1 MKSDF
6 ALAFNQICSE
16 YNLSREVVL
25 DAVRAAL
32 ITAYRRDWNIN
43 PEQNITADIDMESG
57 DAHIYLEKE
66 VVEDGAVEDPGMQI
80 AYSEAQKLHSDVSL
94 GERIMVD
101 VTPENFGRIAAQTA
115 KQVIIQR
122 LREAERENQYN
133 RFSRQAGEIIIGTI
147 QAVGPQGVT
156 LHLER
161 TEEALMPRSEQIP
174 GERYRI
180 HQKIRVYV
188 LDVRRTPRGPRITVS
203 RSHPAMLRRLLEL
216 EVPEVRKGL
225 VEIKAIAR
233 EAGNRAK
240 VAVVSRQPGLDPVGA
255 CVGMRGIRI
264 QTISRE
270 LNGERIDVIEWNEDP
285 TIFIANA
292 LSMDNVL
299 SVVVDESRKGVRTA
313 AVVVMDEQLSLAIGR
328 AGQNAR
334 LAAKLTGWRIDIQ
347 GATEAAIWA
356 LEQVNKEPAL
366 LAGQKEIVAL
376 VPKLAA
382 IIADHERTRYPYND
396 EEKRIIKR
404 VVEAVRYAQIERRRR
419 AEEAAHGKSSTP
431 PPMTRSSRREAQQAQ
446 ARASVPSEAYKT
458 HISQLELPE
467 KVYKHL
473 TRNGL
478 TSVGELMERMAMGD
492 EALLILDG
500 IGVKALKSI
509 KRAIAAS
516 PFAFIEATEKTM
528 EKEMSAEIEA
538 AEVPADAVEPE
549 STEEVLPSVEAESE
563 ERMAAEASPEMVEAE
578 TAEVEGEPASAPE
591 SEVPQEG
598 EAEDEAEDKLSIEK
612 VFATPGIAVQYV
624 PDEEE
629 ELLLKKKAKKKKK
642 KGKGRGRTIIY
653 DDEVGETIVI
663 RKRRRGKDSWDA
675 YDDFDY

>member
-6 ALAFNQICSE
+6 ALAFNQICSQ
-16 YNLSREVVL
+16 YNLSRDVVL

-32 ITAYRRDWNIN
+32 ITAYRRDWSLN

-66 VVEDGAVEDPGMQI
+66 VVEDGAVENPVVQI
-80 AYSEAQKLHSDVSL
+80 AYSEARRLHSDVTL

-101 VTPENFGRIAAQTA
+101 VTPSNFGRIAAQTA

-133 RFSRQAGEIIIGTI
+133 RFSRQEGEIIIGTI

-161 TEEALMPRSEQIP
+161 TEEALMPRHEQIP

-188 LDVRRTPRGPRITVS
+188 LEVRRTPRGPRITVS

-240 VAVVSRQPGLDPVGA
+240 VAVASRQPGLDPVGA

-270 LNGERIDVIEWNEDP
+270 LNGERIDVVEWSDDP
-285 TIFIANA
+285 ATFIANA

-299 SVVVDESRKGVRTA
+299 SVVVDESGKGVRTA
-313 AVVVMDEQLSLAIGR
+313 AVVVLDEQLSLAIGR

-356 LEQVNKEPAL
+356 LEQVNRHPEL
-366 LAGQKEIVAL
+366 LSGQTEIVAM

-382 IIADHERTRYPYND
+382 IVAAHERNRYPYND
-396 EEKRIIKR
+396 EEKRIIKA
-404 VVEAVRYAQIERRRR
+404 VVEAVRLAQIEARRRE
-419 AEEAAHGKSSTP
+419 EEAESGKSTP
-431 PPMTRSSRREAQQAQ
+431 PPPSTRESRRREQRQKAK
-446 ARASVPSEAYKT
+446 ASVPAEAYKA

-467 KVYKHL
+467 KVYNHL
-473 TRNGL
+473 TRSGL

-500 IGVKALKSI
+500 IGTKALKEI

-516 PFAFIEATEKTM
+516 PFTFVE
-528 EKEMSAEIEA
+528 EA
-538 AEVPADAVEPE
+538 AEEEAAAEPAEAEVEAAAPAESAVEPE
-549 STEEVLPSVEAESE
+549 TAPVQEAVVEPPAPVEIEETEVEEAIEPQEPAVEME
-563 ERMAAEASPEMVEAE
+563 EAAAEAEEE
-578 TAEVEGEPASAPE
+578 RGEV
-591 SEVPQEG
+591 
-598 EAEDEAEDKLSIEK
+598 SIDQ
-612 VFATPGIAVQYV
+612 VFDAPGIAVQYV

-629 ELLLKKKAKKKKK
+629 EKLLVKKKSKKKKK
-642 KGKGRGRTIIY
+642 KGKGRSRTIIY
-653 DDEVGETIVI
+653 DEEAGETFVV
-663 RKRRRGKDSWDA
+663 RKRRRNKDPWA
-675 YDDFDY
+675 EYDDFDY